1 MTKEERQKEYYRI
14 LKEEWERT
22 DKTNREAIRAYNEF
36 KRQLRHDMLDG
47 K

>member
-22 DKTNREAIRAYNEF
+22 DKTNRESIRAYNEF
-36 KRQLRHDMLDG
+36 KRQLRHDMLED
-47 K
+47 